1 MIADDRRRGRPIS
14 VPRFDVAVL
23 TEVEPKCAEQ
33 QSNQDRPAQNRC
45 RSCIAARCD
54 NYIAARYV
62 NLPYANK
69 IGFEDSFGR
78 SPPRAYLASIGN
90 TYQQEGS
97 SRMTGGVVPLTANGV
112 GRPADEDFDEVIEE
126 ADLPELAAV
135 ANRFHQQFEDHVRS
149 AVECAW
155 YAGRALNTAKV
166 LFRRGEWLPWLEANF
181 RGSRQTAERY
191 MALARN
197 CSCVSNLDPDQSIT
211 AALKAIPTK
220 KPGPGGDGKPK
231 PAKDYDHLDEADNY
245 EDDEHRRP
253 IPDALFNRAVDMTGM
268 SEQEVAGI
276 RQLAGDLNGP
286 EAVQSRAV
294 TDLRG
299 ESGFIP

>member
-1 MIADDRRRGRPIS
+1 
-14 VPRFDVAVL
+14 
-23 TEVEPKCAEQ
+23 
-33 QSNQDRPAQNRC
+33 
-45 RSCIAARCD
+45 
-54 NYIAARYV
+54 
-62 NLPYANK
+62 
-69 IGFEDSFGR
+69 
-78 SPPRAYLASIGN
+78 
-90 TYQQEGS
+90 
-97 SRMTGGVVPLTANGV
+97 MTGGVVPLTANGV

-299 ESGFIP
+299 ESGFIPTTITDLITAEMGPPTDQMAGLLAAALASKFGSWSAFEEAHREYEAAAKAVRG